1 MSFDDCF
8 CQAEKEED
16 NIKVAVPALLRGD
29 GDPSNPG
36 SPTDSPLQL
45 WDSTVTTLVQSS
57 INPQC
62 SALGGDLYILTGM
75 GGLRAAEDGDNKCQT
90 KLLWSAVCCAVPEGK
105 SGFSVGLIREA
116 EEGERQV
123 SVRELE
129 EMLGV
134 AELFSEGCG
143 GADGETVGITVD
155 LHTKRVTA
163 NTEKPSD
170 SNSYSSCTDS
180 ILAHDVDSNTA
191 AQVNEGEEVGSG
203 TTGQDSNE
211 VIKESREALIAGE
224 QVAGVDAQPDGADV
238 ADITQETSA
247 DAATP
252 ESSGELHRDVTH
264 SRVARSESPE
274 SSSEDETVDEQ
285 ETDTNSSSTLVF
297 VLSTTLSI
305 LKAPLQPVF
314 STITQL
320 PGQVIQLT
328 EPFSHSLKV
337 LSGN

>member
-1 MSFDDCF
+1 M
-8 CQAEKEED
+8 
-16 NIKVAVPALLRGD
+16 
-29 GDPSNPG
+29 
-36 SPTDSPLQL
+36 
-45 WDSTVTTLVQSS
+45 
-57 INPQC
+57 
-62 SALGGDLYILTGM
+62 
-75 GGLRAAEDGDNKCQT
+75 
-90 KLLWSAVCCAVPEGK
+90 
-105 SGFSVGLIREA
+105 
-116 EEGERQV
+116 
-123 SVRELE
+123 RELE

-155 LHTKRVTA
+155 LHSKRVTG
-163 NTEKPSD
+163 NTEKLSD
-170 SNSYSSCTDS
+170 SNSYSTDS

-203 TTGQDSNE
+203 TTSQDSNE

-224 QVAGVDAQPDGADV
+224 QVAGVDAQPDEADV

-247 DAATP
+247 DAVTS
-252 ESSGELHRDVTH
+252 ESSGERHRDVTH
-264 SRVARSESPE
+264 SRAVRSESPE
-274 SSSEDETVDEQ
+274 SSSENETVDEQ

-320 PGQVIQLT
+320 PGQVIQMT
-328 EPFSHSLKV
+328 EPFSDSLKV